1 MTANKT
7 KNAETIATI
16 SKLIIGNGF
25 KVDRYGN
32 YKKII
37 EGDEYRYKFNPTSY
51 RFEKKVMG
59 GWMRIRS
66 MYYKDYRKIS
76 GGK

>member
-1 MTANKT
+1 MQTNNK
-7 KNAETIATI
+7 NLETINKI
-16 SKLIIGNGF
+16 SALIENEGF

-37 EGDEYRYKFNPTSY
+37 DGDEYRYKFNPTSY
-51 RFEKKVMG
+51 RYEKKVVSS
-59 GWMRIRS
+59 WMLIRG
-66 MYYKDYRKIS
+66 MYYKDYRKIF

>member
-1 MTANKT
+1 MTVNKA
-7 KNAETIATI
+7 KNQETINTI
-16 SKLIIGNGF
+16 SKLISSKGF

-37 EGDEYRYKFNPTSY
+37 NGVEYRYKFNPTSY
-51 RFEKKVMG
+51 RYEKKVIG
-59 GWMRIRS
+59 SWMRVRS